1 MHKPSLERLS
11 VCVLLTRAAYVC
23 YLRKLFFF
31 SCAYAQKDTQELLQR
46 LGMTRYADVFIDI
59 YGKLPSIA
67 FLRSL
72 SISELAAD
80 MCTDRDAVEL
90 YQAVQ
95 DDAVELYQ
103 ALHPGPLCYV

>member
-1 MHKPSLERLS
+1 MFATYENS
-11 VCVLLTRAAYVC
+11 
-23 YLRKLFFF
+23 FFF
-31 SCAYAQKDTQELLQR
+31 LRVCAEGYTGIAPTTWNDP
-46 LGMTRYADVFIDI
+46 YADVFIDI